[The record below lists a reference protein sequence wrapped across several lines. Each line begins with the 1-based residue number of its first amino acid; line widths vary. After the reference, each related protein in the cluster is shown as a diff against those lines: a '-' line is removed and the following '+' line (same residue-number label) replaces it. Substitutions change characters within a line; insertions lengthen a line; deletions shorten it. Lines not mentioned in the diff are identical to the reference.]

1 MKGKVLSSDNID
13 SEEFYNICN
22 NNDNDNEDGDYN
34 DNDKDKDKH
43 PASKM
48 LDQAR
53 RGLQTARSQPW
64 SEPVAD
70 ILQLSGNMGESHEY
84 SYHSKCAPVQARL
97 LGWPGRRGCRWP
109 GWWVW
114 RSSSAPGSSGGTQPG
129 PGVGAHSDIA
139 HMSSDCQ
146 TLLT

>member
-1 MKGKVLSSDNID
+1 MKGKVLSSDNVD

-34 DNDKDKDKH
+34 DNDKEADNKH

-53 RGLQTARSQPW
+53 QGLQTARSQPW

-70 ILQLSGNMGESHEY
+70 ILQLSGNKG
-84 SYHSKCAPVQARL
+84 
-97 LGWPGRRGCRWP
+97 
-109 GWWVW
+109 
-114 RSSSAPGSSGGTQPG
+114 
-129 PGVGAHSDIA
+129 
-139 HMSSDCQ
+139 
-146 TLLT
+146 

>member
-22 NNDNDNEDGDYN
+22 NNDIDNENGDYN
-34 DNDKDKDKH
+34 DNDNDKDMH

-70 ILQLSGNMGESHEY
+70 ILQLSGNMRES
-84 SYHSKCAPVQARL
+84 Q
-97 LGWPGRRGCRWP
+97 
-109 GWWVW
+109 
-114 RSSSAPGSSGGTQPG
+114 
-129 PGVGAHSDIA
+129 
-139 HMSSDCQ
+139 
-146 TLLT
+146 

>member
-34 DNDKDKDKH
+34 DNDNDNDKDMH

-70 ILQLSGNMGESHEY
+70 ILQLSGNEGESQE
-84 SYHSKCAPVQARL
+84 
-97 LGWPGRRGCRWP
+97 
-109 GWWVW
+109 
-114 RSSSAPGSSGGTQPG
+114 
-129 PGVGAHSDIA
+129 
-139 HMSSDCQ
+139 
-146 TLLT
+146 